1 LLIFGLRSLKI
12 NVLLFD
18 PFQIS
23 LPITEI
29 ISELRAVLQQE
40 NTVILNAPPGAGKS
54 TLLPLAL
61 LDEAWVVGKKIYIL
75 EPRRLAAKSIAE
87 RMADLLGEK
96 VGQTVGYRIR
106 FETCCSE
113 NTRIEVLTEGILTRM
128 LHTDKQLPEAAIVI
142 FDEFHERSIHADVA
156 LALCR
161 ESQQTLRTDLKI
173 LVMSATL
180 NMPQL
185 SAMLSAPVLE
195 SKGRQYPVDVNYTGK
210 VDAHLLPEMVAHYVG
225 LAIQEHDGDVLV
237 FLPGEADI
245 LTCEDLLKKQTKDIV
260 ICPLYGQLPFVKQ
273 RAAILPNKQG
283 KRKVVLATSIAETS
297 LTIEGVKVVVDT
309 GYAKTSKFD
318 PKTGLSRLETIRISK
333 DSADQRAGR
342 AGRLSPGVCYRMWDE
357 EEHPFLQEHRTP
369 EIAEADLSFLV
380 LDMAH
385 WKITNLHQLT
395 WLTPPPL
402 AAYTHAIET
411 LEQLDAISHG
421 KITALGK
428 KMHALPCAPRIA
440 HMLIKAQEVNK
451 LGLAT
456 DLAAVLE
463 EKDPMPRDTGID
475 INIRIE
481 ALRRFRKEAGKAK
494 AFAKI
499 EKVAAQ
505 YRRLFDAEPDNSK
518 IDSYE
523 TGILLSQVYPERI
536 AFARPGNNAQYQ
548 LASGRFASASHKDSL
563 AHEAWLAIAHV
574 DDRQQMGKI
583 FLASPLN
590 PKDLASFVKEEQI
603 IHWDY
608 SEGIILARKEL
619 RIGNIVLKSTPL
631 NTPDDKYF
639 PIAISNTVKLEGESL
654 LSFTPEFTQWQHRIL
669 SLKKWYPQDAW
680 PDVSTR
686 TLLITNRT
694 WLVPHLTTVEVAED
708 LAELDL
714 YEILKGTLTKNQQE
728 LLDILTP
735 EVFILGKKKYPIVY
749 QENGDNPIIM
759 VTEKE
764 QASFPLKVTV
774 NQGKTLVDLELA
786 E

>member
-1 LLIFGLRSLKI
+1 MT
-12 NVLLFD
+12 FD

-29 ISELRAVLQQE
+29 IPELRTILQKE

-54 TLLPLAL
+54 TLLPLAF
-61 LDEAWVVGKKIYIL
+61 LDEPWLQGKKIYIL

-87 RMADLLGEK
+87 RMSDLLGEK

-113 NTRIEVLTEGILTRM
+113 HTRIEVLTEGILTRM
-128 LHTDKQLPEAAIVI
+128 LHTDKKLVDVAMVI

-161 ESQQTLRTDLKI
+161 ETQQTLRTDLKI
-173 LVMSATL
+173 MVMSATL

-185 SAMLSAPVLE
+185 SKMLAAPVVQ
-195 SKGRQYPVDVNYTGK
+195 SKGRQYPVDVHYTGK

-225 LAIQEHDGDVLV
+225 LVIKEHEGDVLV
-237 FLPGEADI
+237 FLPGEGDI
-245 LTCEDLLKKQTKDIV
+245 LTCEELLKKQTKDIQ

-283 KRKVVLATSIAETS
+283 KRKIVLATSIAETS
-297 LTIEGVKVVVDT
+297 LTIEGVKIVVDS

-342 AGRLSPGVCYRMWDE
+342 AGRLSPGICYRMWDE
-357 EEHPFLQEHRTP
+357 EEQPFLQEHRTP

-395 WLTPPPL
+395 WMTPPPL
-402 AAYTHAIET
+402 AAYTHATET

-440 HMLIKAQEVNK
+440 HMLLKAEEANK

-481 ALRRFRKEAGKAK
+481 ALRRFRKEVGKAK
-494 AFAKI
+494 PFAKI

-505 YRRLFDAEPDNSK
+505 YRKLFEAEPENSK
-518 IDSYE
+518 IDAYE

-590 PKDLASFVKEEQI
+590 PKDLAAFVKEEKI

-608 SEGIILARKEL
+608 SEGIISARKEL

-639 PIAISNTVKLEGESL
+639 PLAISNTVKLEGESL
-654 LSFTPEFTQWQHRIL
+654 LNFTPSFVQWQNRIL

-714 YEILKGTLTKNQQE
+714 QLILKDSLSSEQKD

-735 EVFILGKKKYPIVY
+735 TEFILGKKKYPILY
-749 QENGDNPIIM
+749 QENGDNPIIK

-774 NQGKTLVDLELA
+774 NQGKTLVDLEL
-786 E
+786 ED